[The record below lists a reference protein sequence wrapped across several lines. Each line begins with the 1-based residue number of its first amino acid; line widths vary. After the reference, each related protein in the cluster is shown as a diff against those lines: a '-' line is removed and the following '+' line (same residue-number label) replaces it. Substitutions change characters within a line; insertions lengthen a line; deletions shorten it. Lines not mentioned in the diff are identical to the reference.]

1 MDWIHKLVKGVDVVN
16 REVGRLVSWIS
27 LLMVLV
33 VTVDVIMRYAFGTT
47 YVFTQELEWHLFGA
61 YFLLGGGYTLL
72 HNAHVRVDIF
82 YQRLTPKQKAWI
94 DLVGVLFFLLPGCY
108 LVIATSWGFTW
119 NSWMIRET
127 SPDPGGIPARYIL
140 KATIPLGF
148 VFIALQG
155 FSMGL
160 QSLLTLLGH
169 PRQAE
174 QEVGS

>member
-1 MDWIHKLVKGVDVVN
+1 MSRMFKVIKGADVLN
-16 REVGRLVSWIS
+16 REVGRAVSWIS

-33 VTVDVIMRYAFGTT
+33 VTVDVIMRYAFGTS

-82 YQRLTPKQKAWI
+82 YQRLTPRQKAWI
-94 DLVGVLFFLLPGCY
+94 DFLGVLLFLLPGCY
-108 LVIATSWGFTW
+108 LVITTSWNFAW

-140 KATIPLGF
+140 KAIIPLGF
-148 VFIALQG
+148 FFIAVQG
-155 FSMGL
+155 VSMGL
-160 QSLLTLLGH
+160 RSLLTLFDR
-169 PRQAE
+169 PYEAE